1 MLPCS
6 IYLTEQ
12 KGRIRKEMN
21 QYSNDQGSCLTDAL
35 LNYETV
41 RLHCT
46 STPHPSK
53 SPQILPL
60 LVIAKAEIGIWIQD
74 GLRDQTTV
82 NRLHP
87 CIT

>member
-1 MLPCS
+1 MPLRWRANQSSTPARLTESATEVLLWRS

-41 RLHCT
+41 RFQQRLVK
-46 STPHPSK
+46 P
-53 SPQILPL
+53 PQRLPL
-60 LVIAKAEIGIWIQD
+60 TDHHKG
-74 GLRDQTTV
+74 
-82 NRLHP
+82 
-87 CIT
+87 